1 MRRRRRRLP
10 FGRARFAR
18 LRRRSR
24 YGTDVHASASLRFW
38 YALRRDFRYS
48 LRRRTVYLFWT
59 LFNRASDRFRRRPQ
73 LLLFAGFALQIFQ
86 MVRKFRA
93 VEVPTISLWPHER
106 FHTRRRWRSGA
117 LTRLRHAMLRSPVVA
132 SACAAFVLQQP
143 SWRRQIVKIVVFL
156 SPFVRAVR
164 NV

>member
-1 MRRRRRRLP
+1 M
-10 FGRARFAR
+10 
-18 LRRRSR
+18 
-24 YGTDVHASASLRFW
+24 
-38 YALRRDFRYS
+38 
-48 LRRRTVYLFWT
+48 YLFWT

-86 MVRKFRA
+86 MVWKFRA
-93 VEVPTISLWPHER
+93 VEVPTVPLWPHER
-106 FHTRRRWRSGA
+106 FHTRRRRRPRA
-117 LTRLRHAMLRSPVVA
+117 LPRFRHAMLRSPVVA